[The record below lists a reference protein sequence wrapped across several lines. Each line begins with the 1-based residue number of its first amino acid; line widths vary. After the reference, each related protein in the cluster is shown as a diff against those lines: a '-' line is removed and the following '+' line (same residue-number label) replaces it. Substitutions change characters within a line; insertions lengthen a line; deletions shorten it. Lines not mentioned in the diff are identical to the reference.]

1 MTNVLREK
9 LESGVPIF
17 GTFVT
22 MTDPAAV
29 EVAALAG
36 FDYAIA
42 DLEHAAIDAE
52 SLQNHM
58 RAARARGIGLLVRV
72 AGNVKHEILRV
83 LEAGAEGI
91 MVPHIA
97 SRSDAERAVSAV
109 RYAPLGSRGIYD
121 NTRAGDYS
129 AHGLGGYRE
138 YTERANAEVVLVF
151 LIEDKEGVDNAG
163 EIAAV
168 EGVDVIAVG
177 PADLSFSMGLYGS
190 VGHPDIAAAA
200 AQVRAAC
207 ARNSVRFALPPDH
220 GTYPVPAD
228 ELIANGQVFFFRGSD
243 CGAMLDGMRQRLAI
257 MKGRGL
263 AAVQA

>member
-1 MTNVLREK
+1 MNILREK
-9 LESGVPIF
+9 LESGRPIF

-22 MTDPAAV
+22 MTDPSAV

-42 DLEHAAIDAE
+42 DMEHAAMDIE
-52 SLQNHM
+52 TVQNHM

-72 AGNVKHEILRV
+72 PGNVQHEILRV

-91 MVPHIA
+91 MVPHVA
-97 SRSDAERAVSAV
+97 SRSDAERAVSAT

-138 YTERANAEVVLVF
+138 YTENANSEVVVVF
-151 LIEDKEGVDNAG
+151 LIEDRDGVENAT

-168 EGVDVIAVG
+168 GGVDVIAVG

-190 VGHPDIAAAA
+190 VGHPEIGAAAET
-200 AQVRAAC
+200 VRDAC
-207 ARNSVRFALPPDH
+207 AENGVRFAMPPDH
-220 GTYPVPAD
+220 GVYPVPPE
-228 ELIANGQVFFFRGSD
+228 ELIERGQTFFFRGSD
-243 CGAMLDGMRQRLAI
+243 CGAMLDGMRQRLSTL
-257 MKGRGL
+257 KGS
-263 AAVQA
+263 AAVLRP